1 MNEELLKKLN
11 YEYKLSNET
20 ISHILDISVDELDS
34 SVEFENKKV
43 IDEEKKNKLDY
54 VLLMLAEGIGP
65 IESNIRV
72 QAVVNELIVRYKIS
86 LESLALLTGVTQEDI
101 ELMLNGS
108 KRIKEE
114 TKFDFSVKIMMIYAV
129 VRREFA
135 QVDMDEIPEDFFE

>member
-114 TKFDFSVKIMMIYAV
+114 TKFDFSVKIMMIYVV